1 MERNRLI
8 AKAEIVFSMAVFGT
22 ISIFVRNIPLPSA
35 ELALCRAVIAA
46 ATLLVWQLL
55 TRTMVRFQD
64 IKKELPLLLLSG
76 AAMGVNWILF
86 FQAYKYTSV
95 ALATL
100 SYYFAPVLVTV
111 ASPLLFQ
118 ERPTGRQMFCFVMST
133 LGLVLVIGVS
143 GGAGAGDTAGV
154 LFGLG
159 AAVFYATVVLCNKGI
174 RNVTGINRTYL
185 QFLASIAVLLPY
197 VLLTGGFHLA
207 QLPAKGLISLLVVGV
222 GYTGIAYTLY
232 FSSLRYLKGQEA
244 AILSY
249 IDPLVAVL
257 VSVTVLAESVTW
269 LQAAGGAMILGF
281 TILNEL
287 KPKGAA

>member
-1 MERNRLI
+1 MR
-8 AKAEIVFSMAVFGT
+8 
-22 ISIFVRNIPLPSA
+22 
-35 ELALCRAVIAA
+35 
-46 ATLLVWQLL
+46 
-55 TRTMVRFQD
+55 
-64 IKKELPLLLLSG
+64 KKLDYEYCS
-76 AAMGVNWILF
+76 
-86 FQAYKYTSV
+86 
-95 ALATL
+95 
-100 SYYFAPVLVTV
+100 
-111 ASPLLFQ
+111 ASPILEWLGDKWALVVLLKLHENGVIRFNELYKTIPSISEKMLSTVLRSLALLFQ
-118 ERPTGRQMFCFVMST
+118 ERLTGRQMFCFVMST

-159 AAVFYATVVLCNKGI
+159 AAVFYAAVVLCNKGI

-197 VLLTGGFHLA
+197 VLFTGGFHLA
-207 QLPAKGLISLLVVGV
+207 ELPAKGLASLLVVGV